1 MRVAVVIGH
10 SETSR
15 GASNAS
21 YGVSEFEFN
30 RKLAHDIE
38 NNFAEYN
45 LIDGIVVVYREH
57 GYGKLPHEINEIGV
71 DLIVSLHCN
80 AFDTEANGCEMLY
93 YHKSEKSKEIARIF
107 QNKLVQNLD
116 NKDRGIKPKTSEDR
130 GGYLLKNTVAPCIIC
145 EPFFI
150 DNDEELLRA
159 DECFKDGDLTR
170 WYCEAINDSLKFLR
184 DGKYVENSGEIE

>member
-10 SETSR
+10 SETSK

-21 YGVSEFEFN
+21 FGANEFDFN

-38 NNFAEYN
+38 HNFSEYN
-45 LIDGIVVVYREH
+45 MIDGIVIVYREN
-57 GYGKLPHEINEIGV
+57 GYVALPREINALGV

-80 AFDTEANGCEMLY
+80 AFNTEASGCEMLY
-93 YHKSEKSKEIARIF
+93 YHKSKKGKEIARIF

-116 NKDRGIKPKTSEDR
+116 NKDRGIKSKTSEDR
-130 GGYLLKNTVAPCIIC
+130 GGYLLKNTKAPAIIC

-150 DNDEELLRA
+150 DNDEDYLRA
-159 DECFKDGDLTR
+159 DECFNDGDLTR
-170 WYCEAINDSLKFLR
+170 WYCEAINDSLKYLKGF
-184 DGKYVENSGEIE
+184 